1 MLSEKRIKRWHLG
14 QIIVQEIL
22 LIVALVLFFKIN
34 PLTKSILGAVVV
46 LPVLFILVLLQLTLL
61 CEKHPER
68 KLVQFN
74 HYFQS
79 VNILL
84 CFFALLSLG
93 AAFIKIFN
101 NKNVIFLL
109 ILFTLYE
116 IIMLVPMAELAW
128 SKIKNPIGQ
137 IITLLLFEIL
147 IVSIPEILTM
157 YSHSLLQV
165 LNTTGIT
172 GSICF
177 IITSII
183 VMKNW
188 HYQNPSL
195 RISSRAKYSIL
206 AFIFIFI
213 VADCLINAFN
223 DANNL
228 GQLLTRWDFHITTKH
243 PAQYIFQGIEAG
255 VAEEWLMRFCI
266 LSILLKKFKNS
277 KNQVLWAVLLDGLIF
292 GSIHLTNAVVQPL
305 SATILQMINA
315 FAAGIAFSAIY
326 LYTGSFFVNI
336 VYNAVYD
343 ILAFL
348 AAGTTVM
355 TVPRVFDWQYLF
367 ITTLIYLAFAF
378 FLLSGKRKSVIEY
391 NLEQNKL
398 ADNHGVYGLSFE

>member
-1 MLSEKRIKRWHLG
+1 MLSEKGIKRWHLG

-34 PLTKSILGAVVV
+34 PLTKSRLGAVVV

-84 CFFALLSLG
+84 CFCALLSLE
-93 AAFIKIFN
+93 AAFIKVFN
-101 NKNVIFLL
+101 KKNAIFLL
-109 ILFTLYE
+109 IPLTLYE
-116 IIMLVPMAELAW
+116 LIMLVPMGELAW
-128 SKIKNPIGQ
+128 GKIKNPIGQ
-137 IITLLLFEIL
+137 IITLLLFEVL

-157 YSHSLLQV
+157 YSHSWIQV

-188 HYQNPSL
+188 HYQNPGL

-336 VYNAVYD
+336 VYHAVYD

-391 NLEQNKL
+391 NLQQWGLENK
-398 ADNHGVYGLSFE
+398 HGASELTFS

>member
-1 MLSEKRIKRWHLG
+1 MLSEKGIKRWHLG

-34 PLTKSILGAVVV
+34 PLTKSRLGAVVV

-116 IIMLVPMAELAW
+116 LIMLVPMAELAW

-188 HYQNPSL
+188 HYQNPGL

-243 PAQYIFQGIEAG
+243 PTQYIFQGIEAG

-336 VYNAVYD
+336 VYHAVYD